1 MLIPVKEETK
11 RVKVSAFWRM
21 EQTKEIEIP
30 ADMELSE
37 VRGFVTTGKFD
48 FTDNFD
54 ARDGYGTDFDVSL
67 VEDEEGNQWW
77 L

>member
-1 MLIPVKEETK
+1 MREETK
-11 RVKVSAFWRM
+11 RVEVSVFWRI

-37 VRGFVTTGKFD
+37 VRGFVTMDKF
-48 FTDNFD
+48 NVKE
-54 ARDGYGTDFDVSL
+54 GYGTEFDVSL
-67 VEDEEGNQWW
+67 VEDEEGNQWS

>member
-1 MLIPVKEETK
+1 MKTK

-37 VRGFVTTGKFD
+37 VRGFVTQKLD

-54 ARDGYGTDFDVSL
+54 ARDGYGTDFDVSS

>member
-1 MLIPVKEETK
+1 MREETK

-37 VRGFVTTGKFD
+37 VRGFVTT
-48 FTDNFD
+48 DNFD

-67 VEDEEGNQWW
+67 VEDEEGNQWG